1 MKTFLWA
8 LLIVSRAACPSV
20 CFDRQGIRSRLYNG
34 RAPPIPRRPPSRAST
49 CLTSPAQRRRG
60 GAPDGVFEALG
71 RGLAPG
77 LGPERQAVEPGIG
90 DGERLYPDFAG
101 ALPQRL
107 AGRAQNGAAERQD
120 AVAVARRALGEQQ
133 HDVAGLEPPGDLGID
148 AGRVGAA
155 ASGYRKGGP
164 PSW

>member
-34 RAPPIPRRPPSRAST
+34 RAPPIPLRPPSRAST
-49 CLTSPAQRRRG
+49 CLTSPAQRRRS

-77 LGPERQAVEPGIG
+77 LGPECQRLAPDERDLDPARFQQPPEMGPQIHGAVPGDARTQAPVERQAVEPGIG

-101 ALPQRL
+101 DLAQGL
-107 AGRAQNGAAERQD
+107 AGRN
-120 AVAVARRALGEQQ
+120 
-133 HDVAGLEPPGDLGID
+133 
-148 AGRVGAA
+148 
-155 ASGYRKGGP
+155 KT
-164 PSW
+164 